1 MMQRKVLKVRT
12 KLLKQLAENNKF
24 FSQIQIIN
32 EDFTDIDFND
42 VDDTF
47 LFSYGNIKVKDD
59 LTISRI
65 MFWYMNN
72 RDNFKRIYETLIENY
87 NPLQDKN
94 TNHTRTYERK
104 QAKLNTNTFLN
115 GERQTE
121 NIKATQTNDNYA
133 TTFESSAIGDK
144 RLTSENVYQG
154 HTDTVKISD
163 IPDNSGKKGET
174 IESGYDTEVTK
185 TVGDETISGHDIN
198 VSRETNSG
206 LNGSH
211 TSQELLNSEILLRI
225 NFNFV
230 KIFTE
235 KFLNEMTLN
244 IWGCENDY

>member
-1 MMQRKVLKVRT
+1 MKRKVLKVRT

-47 LFSYGNIKVKDD
+47 LFSYGNIKVKND
-59 LTISRI
+59 LTISHI

-133 TTFESSAIGDK
+133 TTFHILCHEQRSAEVLGICTN
-144 RLTSENVYQG
+144 LTSIHKYVS
-154 HTDTVKISD
+154 TDIS
-163 IPDNSGKKGET
+163 
-174 IESGYDTEVTK
+174 
-185 TVGDETISGHDIN
+185 
-198 VSRETNSG
+198 
-206 LNGSH
+206 
-211 TSQELLNSEILLRI
+211 ILLGST
-225 NFNFV
+225 V
-230 KIFTE
+230 CKE
-235 KFLNEMTLN
+235 A
-244 IWGCENDY
+244 